1 MSFLQAVID
10 GIALGA
16 VYGVVAVGIGL
27 VFGVMRLVNLA
38 YGELI
43 TAGAYTLAF
52 LSGQTALVAIL
63 ACFAVVIVMSLVLER
78 VAFRPLRGAS
88 PATMLIASFA
98 ISFLLQNVYLLAF
111 GSRGSTIGTLGGLN
125 TAIAIGTLRIRWI
138 AIVAVI
144 VGAVLL
150 TGLTLLLNR
159 TTIGLQLRAAAAD
172 FRTARLLGV
181 RANRVIAFAFVVSG
195 ALAAA
200 VSVLLTVQSPLVTPN
215 FGVQVTLFA
224 LIGVVVGGLDRLMT
238 ATLGGF
244 AIGFATAFVGDE
256 LPSSSSVYLPSVVY
270 GLVIVVLLVRPG
282 GLFASSRA
290 LSAER
295 V

>member
-150 TGLTLLLNR
+150 TALTLLLNR

-224 LIGVVVGGLDRLMT
+224 LIGVVVGGLDRLHD
-238 ATLGGF
+238 
-244 AIGFATAFVGDE
+244 GD
-256 LPSSSSVYLPSVVY
+256 PRR
-270 GLVIVVLLVRPG
+270 VRNR
-282 GLFASSRA
+282 LCD
-290 LSAER
+290 R
-295 V
+295 VRR

>member
-16 VYGVVAVGIGL
+16 IYGVVAVGIGL

-52 LSGQTALVAIL
+52 LSGQPAVIAIT
-63 ACFAVVIVMSLVLER
+63 ACFAVVIAMSLVLER

-98 ISFLLQNVYLLAF
+98 LSYLLQNIYLLAF

-144 VGAVLL
+144 VGVALL
-150 TGLTLLLNR
+150 AGLTLLLNR
-159 TTIGLQLRAAAAD
+159 TTIGLQLRAASAD

-181 RANRVIAFAFVVSG
+181 RANRVIAFAFAVSG

-224 LIGVVVGGLDRLMT
+224 LIGVVVGGLDRLMS

-282 GLFASSRA
+282 GLFATGRS